1 MLDPEPNEGDM
12 AEDDSTLEKT
22 LESQEERARKIQM
35 APMAGVSQVGIQ
47 AKRVTEG
54 LLSGLHSSHQY
65 GQNIEFSDY
74 REYVPGDD
82 LRHIDWRAYG
92 RTDRYYIKRF
102 EEETAVRAVIMLDVS
117 KSMLYG
123 QGNQH
128 KMQYGADLAA
138 SISTLLIGQKDS
150 VGLALFD
157 EELRFWLEPVG
168 SPEQLRRIYRSLEQ
182 VRPQS
187 KTKTGSTLQFV
198 AQHFKRRGF
207 LILISD
213 FWDDIEQTLKGLNH
227 FAHRRFEV
235 LVFHILHP
243 DEIDFPFLGSLE
255 IKGLEEGVLETEGG
269 RHIQKAFVER
279 HLRQR
284 EELKSGCTRMGIDYN
299 LISTDEPLQRSLL
312 RVLSSRHRVRG

>member
-1 MLDPEPNEGDM
+1 M
-12 AEDDSTLEKT
+12 AEDEKLENTLMGRED
-22 LESQEERARKIQM
+22 RARNLQM
-35 APMAGVSQVGIQ
+35 PSMSGVSQVGIQ
-47 AKRVTEG
+47 ARRVTEG
-54 LLSGLHSSHQY
+54 MLSGQHSSHQY

-92 RTDRYYIKRF
+92 RSDRYYIKRF
-102 EEETAVRAVIMLDVS
+102 EAETAVRSVIMLDVS

-123 QGNQH
+123 EGSMN

-138 SISTLLIGQKDS
+138 AIATLLITQKDS
-150 VGLALFD
+150 AGLALFD
-157 EELRFWLEPVG
+157 EELRYWLEPVA
-168 SPEQLRRIYRSLEQ
+168 SPEQLRRIYRALEQ
-182 VRPQS
+182 CRPQN
-187 KTKTGSTLQFV
+187 KTQTGSTLQYV

-213 FWDDIEQTLKGLNH
+213 FWDDIEQTLRGLNH

-243 DEIDFPFLGSLE
+243 DEVDFPFLGSLE

-279 HLRQR
+279 HMKQR
-284 EELKSGCTRMGIDYN
+284 EDLKSGCTRLGVDYN
-299 LISTDEPLQRSLL
+299 LITTDEPLQRSLL
-312 RVLSSRHRVRG
+312 RVLSTRRRVRG